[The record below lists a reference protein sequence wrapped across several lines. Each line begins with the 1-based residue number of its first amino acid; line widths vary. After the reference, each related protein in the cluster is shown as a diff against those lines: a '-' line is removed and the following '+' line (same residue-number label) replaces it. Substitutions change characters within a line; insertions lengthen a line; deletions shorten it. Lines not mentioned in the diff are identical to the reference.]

1 MPGSSG
7 RLIDGFDGVLRDAE
21 GRLVSEGQVGTLW
34 LSNDGVA
41 SQYWNKHERSKEVFK
56 GDWFNT
62 GDLFSR
68 DDQGY
73 YWYQGRADDMLKV
86 SGQWVSPL
94 EIEEVLHKHTAVR
107 ECGVVGAP
115 DESGLMRVKAF
126 IVLNEGCEPCADL
139 EKELAAFV
147 HDRIAHFK
155 TPRWVAFVGDL
166 PRTTT
171 GKLQRHKLRGAGA

>member
-1 MPGSSG
+1 LIPGFEG
-7 RLIDGFDGVLRDAE
+7 ILGAADGSPAAAGE
-21 GRLVSEGQVGTLW
+21 VGTLW

-62 GDLFSR
+62 GDLFFQ
-68 DDQGY
+68 DPEGY

-94 EIEEVLHKHTAVR
+94 EIEEVLQKHAAVR
-107 ECGVVGAP
+107 ECGVVGSP

-126 IVLNEGCEPCADL
+126 VVLNEGCQPCAEL

-155 TPRWVAFVGDL
+155 TPRWVTFEPEL

-171 GKLQRHKLRGAGA
+171 GKLQRHRLRSPNH